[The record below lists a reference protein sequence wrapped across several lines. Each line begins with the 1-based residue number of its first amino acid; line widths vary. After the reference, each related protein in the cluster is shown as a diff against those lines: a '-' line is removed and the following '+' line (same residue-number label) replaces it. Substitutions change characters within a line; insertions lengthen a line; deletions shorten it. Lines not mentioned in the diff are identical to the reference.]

1 MPTKQLYVFDAN
13 VIISALLLS
22 DSTPRRAF
30 DKARTHGRLLLS
42 EPVIN
47 ELDDVL
53 RRPRFEKYIHEDE
66 RIRFL
71 VALLRDAHI
80 VRVPPAS
87 MPVRHFCEELWS
99 GALV

>member
-1 MPTKQLYVFDAN
+1 MPTKQLYVFDTN

-22 DSTPRRAF
+22 DSIPRRAF
-30 DKARTHGRLLLS
+30 DKARTHGRILLS

-47 ELDDVL
+47 ELDNVL
-53 RRPRFEKYIHEDE
+53 HRPRFEKYIHEDE

-80 VRVPPAS
+80 VRLCSPAD
-87 MPVRHFCEELWS
+87 
-99 GALV
+99 